1 MAGHVASAA
10 EERCSDCVYEIGQ
23 SLTEM
28 VDIWGENSGIGAVS
42 GRVRSGDST
51 AELSNMPGMTVA
63 SAHRA
68 PGGRSTCPGRP
79 PLHRTY
85 PRTQLRLAVFLS
97 VYLRTYHLCGGGL
110 LHWRLGQQLR
120 LPAALQ
126 YLSQGGRS
134 SYSSRKLLWVTCNG
148 LQTHSARSCGCGR
161 ARGEWPRRGMI
172 GAGPAETRRAS

>member
-68 PGGRSTCPGRP
+68 PGGRSTC
-79 PLHRTY
+79 
-85 PRTQLRLAVFLS
+85 LADRRYIILI
-97 VYLRTYHLCGGGL
+97 R
-110 LHWRLGQQLR
+110 
-120 LPAALQ
+120 
-126 YLSQGGRS
+126 GRS
-134 SYSSRKLLWVTCNG
+134 CV
-148 LQTHSARSCGCGR
+148 
-161 ARGEWPRRGMI
+161 
-172 GAGPAETRRAS
+172 

>member
-68 PGGRSTCPGRP
+68 PAAAAPVLADRRYIYSSGGRSAC
-79 PLHRTY
+79 
-85 PRTQLRLAVFLS
+85 LAVFLS
-97 VYLRTYHLCGGGL
+97 VCLRTYHLCGGGL
-110 LHWRLGQQLR
+110 LHYIHMGEMLLACDQVRTR
-120 LPAALQ
+120 VIVHACEPAPCPALSIDSRDN
-126 YLSQGGRS
+126 LFELLLDDRTGG
-134 SYSSRKLLWVTCNG
+134 
-148 LQTHSARSCGCGR
+148 
-161 ARGEWPRRGMI
+161 
-172 GAGPAETRRAS
+172 